1 MSSDFSK
8 PESITNTFNLLTR
21 IITDPNAAKDIQIS
35 CFQNQKRFA
44 NLSLPEEKI
53 VSMSLNRWKDY
64 ADEVLPIGWKGLDEL
79 RKRALQAIT
88 KKRKQKELS
97 RGSKKD
103 LERRLTESKRQAQS
117 YLNEIVRFSE
127 QYKHLLEISHI
138 QARNDAD
145 FASLF
150 SRHLK
155 RYACVNATLTVI
167 NGNEAKD
174 E

>member
-1 MSSDFSK
+1 MISDYSK
-8 PESITNTFNLLTR
+8 SDSITNTFNLLTR
-21 IITDPNAAKDIQIS
+21 IISDPNAAKGIDVS
-35 CFQNQKRFA
+35 CFKDQKRFA
-44 NLSLPEEKI
+44 QLDLPDEKI
-53 VSMSLNRWKDY
+53 IPMSLNRWKDY
-64 ADEVLPIGWKGLDEL
+64 ADDVLPIGWKGLDEL
-79 RKRALQAIT
+79 RKRVLQVIN
-88 KKRKQKELS
+88 KKSKQKELS

-103 LERRLTESKRQAQS
+103 LERRLAESKSQAQS

-127 QYKHLLEISHI
+127 QYKHLLEICHI

-155 RYACVNATLTVI
+155 RYVHVDASLTVI
-167 NGNEAKD
+167 NGKEAKD